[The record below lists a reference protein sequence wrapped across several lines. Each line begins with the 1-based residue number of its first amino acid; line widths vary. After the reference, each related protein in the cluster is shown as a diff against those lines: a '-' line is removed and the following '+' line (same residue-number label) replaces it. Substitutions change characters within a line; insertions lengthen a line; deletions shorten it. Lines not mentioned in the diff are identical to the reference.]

1 MGCSSS
7 AVPESLRPAKGVC
20 GYTAP
25 ADRMRSLSLSAKG
38 YPLTWRSDMSVV
50 RSSKFKDGIEIFAF
64 WQVDLHSIADDQSQ
78 RRSVTMLPG
87 VSYLSCTDPG
97 LSLGSARKLKQ
108 DLSCPVKSSIATK
121 TVIGWLAE
129 GDPT

>member
-50 RSSKFKDGIEIFAF
+50 RSSKFKDGMEILAF
-64 WQVDLHSIADDQSQ
+64 WQVDLHSIAGDQSQ
-78 RRSVTMLPG
+78 RGECDDAGRG
-87 VSYLSCTDPG
+87 QLSI
-97 LSLGSARKLKQ
+97 LY
-108 DLSCPVKSSIATK
+108 
-121 TVIGWLAE
+121 
-129 GDPT
+129 